1 MPSNYRWARKVSM
14 DSYQI
19 GDKEYKLEELQG
31 LIEDGQMKREYETKF
46 NTNFENAWSAY
57 GKSQNEKRE
66 LQEELEKLKTTPPP
80 KSDSPSINLDEE
92 FTKRGY
98 LSREEAQKL
107 VDERVEYT
115 QTVQNIAG
123 QFRTLEKDLT
133 GEDGRPKFESDKI
146 LEYMREN
153 PGLTDPKK
161 AYDLMHLDE
170 ISAWKAEQ
178 LSKKPDFHTNTGDTA
193 VNKQPQPIAINRDNV
208 DAALREALSES
219 GGKF

>member
-14 DSYQI
+14 SYQI
-19 GDKEYKLEELQG
+19 GDKEYELEELQK
-31 LIEDGQMKREYETKF
+31 LIEDGEMKREYETKF

-57 GKSQNEKRE
+57 GKSQNEKRA
-66 LQEELEKLKTTPPP
+66 LQEELEKLKTATPAKVDAPT
-80 KSDSPSINLDEE
+80 INLDEE
-92 FTKRGY
+92 LSKRGY

-115 QTVQNIAG
+115 QNVQAIAS
-123 QFRTLEKDLT
+123 QFRTLERDLT
-133 GEDGRPKFESDKI
+133 GEDGRPKFESEKV

-170 ISAWKAEQ
+170 IAAWKAEQ
-178 LSKKPDFHTNTGDTA
+178 LTKKPGFHTNTGDTA
-193 VNKQPQPIAINRDNV
+193 VSKQPQPVVIDRSNV
-208 DAALREALSES
+208 DAALREALAES
-219 GGKF
+219 SGKF